1 MPSILD
7 LELVDCD
14 DKPACLLDS
23 GARLTVV
30 VVTRHLR

>member
-1 MPSILD
+1 MTSILD

-14 DKPACLLDS
+14 GKPASLLDS